1 MTVKGLLG
9 VVNLLRDTIKERKL
23 ILILI
28 VVEEKYL
35 NNFSVED

>member
-9 VVNLLRDTIKERKL
+9 VVNLLHDTIKERKL